1 MLSTNFSST
10 HSIGLLLLPLALLAC
25 DDPLPT
31 GADDHADATE
41 DLRVDLTLTP
51 DHVHI
56 YSDVTFT
63 AAVTDHHGDSVTN
76 FDQIFV
82 EYREATATEWN
93 QIELTQD
100 GSVYTATQSFASSG
114 DYDVRVTGQRPNDAA
129 PVVMHEMTDHLHA
142 ARAHAEAG
150 GYSVEFEAFPAHI
163 HGGDAGTMR
172 FWVVDESGSSE
183 QPVTGL
189 SPEIHVTESDGT
201 ETIHA
206 ASAGSEQGSYEADHT
221 FQNAEDATVALHFTG
236 SGGGDAEAAFTIHIA
251 HAH

>member
-1 MLSTNFSST
+1 MQSTR
-10 HSIGLLLLPLALLAC
+10 HSATSFIGLLLLPLAVLAC

-41 DLRVDLTLTP
+41 DLQVDLTLTP

-63 AAVTDHHGDSVTN
+63 AAVTDHHGDPVTS
-76 FDQIFV
+76 FEQIFV
-82 EYREATATEWN
+82 EYREAAATEWN
-93 QIELTQD
+93 QIELAQD
-100 GSVYTATQSFASSG
+100 GSVYTAAHSFTSSG
-114 DYDVRVTGQRPNDAA
+114 DYDIRVTGQRPEDSA
-129 PVVMHEMTDHLHA
+129 PVVMHEMADHLHA
-142 ARAHAEAG
+142 ARAHTEAG

-163 HGGDAGTMR
+163 HAEDTGTMR
-172 FWVVDESGSSE
+172 FWVVDEGGSSD

-189 SPEIHVTESDGT
+189 SPEIHVTESNGT

-206 ASAGSEQGSYEADHT
+206 ASAGSDQGSYEADHT

-236 SGGGDAEAAFTIHIA
+236 SGGGDAEAAFTIHIS